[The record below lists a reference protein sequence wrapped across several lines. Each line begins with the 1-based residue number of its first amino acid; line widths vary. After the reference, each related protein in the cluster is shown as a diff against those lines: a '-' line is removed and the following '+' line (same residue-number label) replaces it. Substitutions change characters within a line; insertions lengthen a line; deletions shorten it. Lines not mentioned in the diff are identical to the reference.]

1 MDFKQ
6 VNFPQAN
13 FPQSNFPEQRPAL
26 PGRRQTPA
34 AEPPTPTAQKIDV
47 LRSLRLHPLTAT
59 VVALLILG
67 MGIALLIRHRPLYAA
82 TSIVYVSPVF
92 PSTMSPDNEHSYPYD
107 SYVEQQAHSV
117 TQYDVIADA
126 IRNLKSED
134 PPIDLQNPGESEEL
148 AVARLQRAISAKRV
162 GLTYQVEVKMI
173 GAHPDN
179 LAAIVNAVTDSY
191 LKKAKGD
198 EFYGQGVRLGALK
211 EARDQVQKQLQA
223 ALREQARISQQL
235 GVAVLGSSDSDHLD
249 SQVAKLRAALTTAQ
263 GERIDAEAQLGALQH
278 GGPNNPA
285 LKGAADQIIASD
297 PGLLAMKAALNQKR
311 TELVTRLAGLTPNH
325 PLRKQ
330 TEQQLADIEAAL
342 NQMETRLRTRA
353 AGQLE
358 QQLQTKLRRATLVQN
373 KLAFE
378 LRAATGQAT
387 TAAPQFQRA
396 DQLQARIKD
405 LQTRYMQ
412 LDQRT
417 RNLQLESTSPGSVH
431 LFSRARTPLGPEKSK
446 LHKFGILILPFA
458 LLCGLASAV
467 AIDYFD
473 PRLYTA
479 QDVEMVV
486 GFPPIGTIFHDQE
499 VTMKAFDECTLRMA
513 AGLDQAARTAGVR
526 TVVFTA
532 IAAGAGTS
540 SMVENLGSTLARL
553 GRKTL
558 TIDSSGNTPPVAYL
572 TVGYNRPAQKPE
584 SPFSR
589 EAAHADLKTTGVVAQ
604 PLAQQA
610 APLTS
615 FMDEAFKDLTK
626 EYELVLIDAT
636 PLLISAETE
645 YLARFADVTVLVS
658 ESGKTR
664 KVDLR
669 RAARLLARINVRGM
683 AAAINKVG
691 LARANQDTRRDLK
704 EFEAHS
710 DRLNLR
716 WRPQTQ
722 AGSPMNATNADGE
735 RKQPPTHSDEPSPS
749 KEKPTYA

>member
-1 MDFKQ
+1 MNIKQ
-6 VNFPQAN
+6 VNFPQTG
-13 FPQSNFPEQRPAL
+13 SPEQRPAL
-26 PGRRQTPA
+26 PGRRQTLSTEAPRPGA
-34 AEPPTPTAQKIDV
+34 RKIDA

-59 VVALLILG
+59 VVSLLVLG
-67 MGIALLIRHRPLYAA
+67 VGIALLIRHRPLYAA

-126 IRNLKSED
+126 IRNLKKAD
-134 PPIDLQNPGESEEL
+134 PPIDIEGSGESEQL
-148 AVARLQRAISAKRV
+148 AVAQLQRVISAKRI
-162 GLTYQVEVKMI
+162 GLTYQVEIKMI
-173 GAHPDN
+173 GSHPGH
-179 LAAIVNAVTDSY
+179 LAEIVNAVTDSY

-198 EFYGQGVRLGALK
+198 EFYGQGVRLEALK
-211 EARDQVQKQLQA
+211 AARDQIQAQLQA
-223 ALREQARISQQL
+223 ALAEQAQISQKL
-235 GVAVLGSSDSDHLD
+235 GVAVLGSSNSDHLD

-263 GERIDAEAQLGALQH
+263 GERIAAEAQLGALQH

-285 LKGAADQIIASD
+285 LKDAADQIIASD

-353 AGQLE
+353 SAQLE

-373 KLAFE
+373 KLAAE
-378 LRAATGQAT
+378 LSAATGQAT
-387 TAAPQFQRA
+387 SAAPQFQRA
-396 DQLQARIKD
+396 DQLQAQIKD
-405 LQTRYMQ
+405 LQTRYAQ

-417 RNLQLESTSPGSVH
+417 HNLQLESTSPGSVH
-431 LFSRARTPLGPEKSK
+431 MFSRARTPLGPEKSK
-446 LHKFGILILPFA
+446 LHKLSIFLLPFA
-458 LLCGLASAV
+458 LLCGLAATV

-486 GFPPIGTIFHDQE
+486 GFPPIGAIFHDQE

-532 IAAGAGTS
+532 IGSGAGTS

-558 TIDSSGNTPPVAYL
+558 TIDASGNTPPVAYL
-572 TVGYNRPAQKPE
+572 TVGYNRPTPKPDPKFTRETAQTDI
-584 SPFSR
+584 
-589 EAAHADLKTTGVVAQ
+589 EAAGVVAQ
-604 PLAQQA
+604 PLTQQA

-664 KVDLR
+664 KVDLQ
-669 RAARLLARINVRGM
+669 RAATLLGRINVRGM

-691 LARANQDTRRDLK
+691 LARASHDTRRDLK
-704 EFEAHS
+704 EFEAHL

-716 WRPQTQ
+716 WRPQSQ
-722 AGSPMNATNADGE
+722 AGSPMHEAAADADS
-735 RKQPPTHSDEPSPS
+735 KQPPAQSEEPSPA